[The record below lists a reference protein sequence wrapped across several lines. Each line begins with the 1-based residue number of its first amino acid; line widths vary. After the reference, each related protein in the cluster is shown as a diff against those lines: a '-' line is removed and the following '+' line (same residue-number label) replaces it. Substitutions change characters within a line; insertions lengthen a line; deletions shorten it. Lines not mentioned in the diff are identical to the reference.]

1 MHFPFSKKS
10 RPHENRS
17 TLGAALRQNLSVRY
31 LVLWLVFI
39 AIVFRIGLWYW
50 QTLGIVACFHKKP
63 INFDFSRNFC

>member
-10 RPHENRS
+10 RPHEKRP

-39 AIVFRIGLWYW
+39 AIVVGIGPW
-50 QTLGIVACFHKKP
+50 
-63 INFDFSRNFC
+63 

>member
-10 RPHENRS
+10 RPHEKRP

-39 AIVFRIGLWYW
+39 AIVFGIGLCYW
-50 QTLGIVACFHKKP
+50 QTL
-63 INFDFSRNFC
+63 

>member
-10 RPHENRS
+10 RPREKRP

-39 AIVFRIGLWYW
+39 VIVFGIGLWYR
-50 QTLGIVACFHKKP
+50 QTL
-63 INFDFSRNFC
+63 

>member
-10 RPHENRS
+10 RHHEKRP

-39 AIVFRIGLWYW
+39 VIVLGIGLWYW
-50 QTLGIVACFHKKP
+50 QTL
-63 INFDFSRNFC
+63 